1 MEGHVILGKL
11 DLQGQP
17 PLNETLP
24 KDKSET
30 QARDTFPGE
39 RTVRAEVQHQAP
51 CWGARLG
58 GSNGGRWPW
67 QGMGKE
73 KLGGGVESG
82 QAHVCTGRR
91 TLSEGGPLRRA

>member
-30 QARDTFPGE
+30 QADRDEECYHFCQE
-39 RTVRAEVQHQAP
+39 RHLPR
-51 CWGARLG
+51 
-58 GSNGGRWPW
+58 
-67 QGMGKE
+67 GKDCD
-73 KLGGGVESG
+73 G
-82 QAHVCTGRR
+82 
-91 TLSEGGPLRRA
+91 